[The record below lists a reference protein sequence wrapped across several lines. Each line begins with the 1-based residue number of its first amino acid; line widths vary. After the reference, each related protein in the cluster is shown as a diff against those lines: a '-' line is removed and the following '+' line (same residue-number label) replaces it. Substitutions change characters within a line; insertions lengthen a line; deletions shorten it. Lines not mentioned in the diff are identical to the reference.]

1 MTVTDGREMDG
12 AADDGDDALAAA
24 VSVAPARGRAWRWL
38 PRLALLA
45 LAAGGAVAGARAWRK
60 AHAAVAPAGMRVRL
74 GDVVVKAQATGRIV
88 PRQELFVRP
97 LVSGMLVELAVRPG
111 DVVRRGAVLATVRI
125 LADPVALGDARAQV
139 EVARA
144 RHARAAREL
153 DRARAQ
159 SARDL
164 IAAQALDLAVG
175 DEAVARAE
183 LTAALGRAQLIA
195 RGSAGG
201 SALRSNRVLA
211 PVDGTV
217 LAVPVNV
224 GDYVSE
230 TSGFRD
236 GTTVAVVAD
245 MGDLLFK
252 GQIEEAYVGQLRLG
266 MPVAIRVGAL
276 PAESLRGALQWISPR
291 ATIEQAGGAAAG
303 GVQALTASSAG
314 VTRFELWAAVAR
326 PPGAV
331 RAGYSAS
338 AEVELARVTQ
348 VPVIE
353 ESALRFDGAAAYA
366 QPCGGGPERP
376 VTVGVSDGVRIQV
389 TGGLSPGDCVRERQA
404 R

>member
-12 AADDGDDALAAA
+12 AADEDDALAAA
-24 VSVAPARGRAWRWL
+24 VSVAPPRGRAWRWL
-38 PRLALLA
+38 ARLGLLA
-45 LAAGGAVAGARAWRK
+45 LVVGGAVAGARAWRK
-60 AHAAVAPAGMRVRL
+60 AHATVAPTGLRVRL

-153 DRARAQ
+153 ERARAQ

-175 DEAVARAE
+175 DEAVSRAE

-252 GQIEEAYVGQLRLG
+252 GQIEEAYVGQLQLG

-276 PAESLRGALQWISPR
+276 PAESLRGTLQWISPR
-291 ATIEQAGGAAAG
+291 ATIEQVGGAAAG

-353 ESALRFDGAAAYA
+353 ESALRFDGTQAYA
-366 QPCGGGPERP
+366 QPCAGGPERR

-389 TGGLSPGDCVRERQA
+389 TSGLSPGDCVRERQA

>member
-1 MTVTDGREMDG
+1 MTVTDGGEMGG
-12 AADDGDDALAAA
+12 AADEDDALAAA
-24 VSVAPARGRAWRWL
+24 VSVATPRGRAWRWL
-38 PRLALLA
+38 ARVGLLA
-45 LAAGGAVAGARAWRK
+45 LVVGGAVAGARAWRK
-60 AHAAVAPAGMRVRL
+60 AHATVAPTGLRVRL

-153 DRARAQ
+153 ERARAQ

-175 DEAVARAE
+175 DEAVSRAE

-217 LAVPVNV
+217 LTVPVNV

-252 GQIEEAYVGQLRLG
+252 GQIEEAYVGQLQLG

-276 PAESLRGALQWISPR
+276 PAESLRGTLQWISPR
-291 ATIEQAGGAAAG
+291 ATIEQVGGAAAG

-348 VPVIE
+348 VPIIE
-353 ESALRFDGAAAYA
+353 ESALRFDEGRAYA
-366 QPCGGGPERP
+366 QPCGGGRERP
-376 VTVGVSDGVRIQV
+376 VTVGVSDGVHIQV
-389 TGGLSPGDCVRERQA
+389 TAGLRPGDCVRERQA